1 MKIKQKII
9 AGTLSI
15 VTVLGFG
22 MQLPVS
28 ATGNRPGVFQEQFFP
43 DEHNTADELWARAE
57 RTNTAEDWEAAAE
70 ACDKAHKAYEKS
82 GNMEMAREF
91 FANTYKAAA
100 KSSQKV
106 AEKISY
112 SLSSFSAEE
121 IEKKRD
127 QAINNWNLAAEC
139 YEEAARL
146 FRNTEARD
154 DEDKICEKLAKE
166 VRANADFDTA
176 LAAWEKANK
185 VNTVESWNNAGQL
198 FDQAAQSCRDAGFIE
213 KSSSCDNKSR
223 EAFKKIE
230 SIKKS
235 SIDTDLEED
244 TNVANQTEQVVVENE
259 KVDETSEEA
268 FLKQVENIITEVK
281 NRSLNSK
288 EVTDI
293 AVPNDDKSLDYI
305 IQIRLM
311 NNIKSTKQTRAYAA
325 LKKAQEQPT
334 IENWN
339 EVGKVYEELAEDYKE
354 ADNENEANRCIAEAK
369 RVYIRADWEKAKKQ
383 LTNEK
388 MNEFA
393 KRYEELAKDYKR
405 AGDEKE
411 VNICILKSKQA
422 YANIAMAKKDL
433 NKAAEINE
441 ELAKRYEELAEEYKK
456 AGDEKEA
463 NICILNSK
471 RAYSN
476 VAIAK
481 RDWNKF
487 AEINEEL
494 AEDYKKAGNEKD
506 ANICILNSKIAYA
519 NIAMVKKDSN
529 KAAEINEELT
539 KRYEELAEE
548 YKKAGNE
555 KEANICILNS
565 KRAYNNAVWEEAKK
579 QPTIEKW
586 NELAKR
592 YEELAEK
599 YKKADKEIEA
609 NICILNSKI
618 AYANVA
624 MEKEDW
630 NKFAEINEE
639 LAEKYKKAG
648 NEKEANI
655 YILNSKQAYI
665 NVAWKET
672 EKQPTIEKWNEL
684 AKRYE
689 ELAEDYKKAGN
700 EKDANICILNFK
712 RAYAYAALKKA
723 TKESTAENW
732 NEASKCYSEV
742 AKAYEKIA
750 VGESDGNKAASYKT
764 VAKECMKK
772 ANEHKQYAQ

>member
-1 MKIKQKII
+1 MKIKQKMI

-82 GNMEMAREF
+82 GNMEIAREF

-112 SLSSFSAEE
+112 NLSSFSAEE
-121 IEKKRD
+121 LEKKRD

-281 NRSLNSK
+281 NKRLNSK
-288 EVTDI
+288 EVTRIDTDT
-293 AVPNDDKSLDYI
+293 NDRALDCI
-305 IQIRLM
+305 NQISLM
-311 NNIKSTKQTRAYAA
+311 NNEKSNKQA
-325 LKKAQEQPT
+325 
-334 IENWN
+334 
-339 EVGKVYEELAEDYKE
+339 
-354 ADNENEANRCIAEAK
+354 
-369 RVYIRADWEKAKKQ
+369 YIRAA
-383 LTNEK
+383 
-388 MNEFA
+388 
-393 KRYEELAKDYKR
+393 
-405 AGDEKE
+405 
-411 VNICILKSKQA
+411 
-422 YANIAMAKKDL
+422 
-433 NKAAEINE
+433 
-441 ELAKRYEELAEEYKK
+441 
-456 AGDEKEA
+456 
-463 NICILNSK
+463 
-471 RAYSN
+471 
-476 VAIAK
+476 
-481 RDWNKF
+481 
-487 AEINEEL
+487 
-494 AEDYKKAGNEKD
+494 
-506 ANICILNSKIAYA
+506 
-519 NIAMVKKDSN
+519 
-529 KAAEINEELT
+529 
-539 KRYEELAEE
+539 
-548 YKKAGNE
+548 
-555 KEANICILNS
+555 
-565 KRAYNNAVWEEAKK
+565 WEEAK
-579 QPTIEKW
+579 
-586 NELAKR
+586 
-592 YEELAEK
+592 
-599 YKKADKEIEA
+599 
-609 NICILNSKI
+609 
-618 AYANVA
+618 
-624 MEKEDW
+624 
-630 NKFAEINEE
+630 
-639 LAEKYKKAG
+639 
-648 NEKEANI
+648 
-655 YILNSKQAYI
+655 
-665 NVAWKET
+665 
-672 EKQPTIEKWNEL
+672 KQPTIEKWNEL

-689 ELAEDYKKAGN
+689 ELAEDYKKAGD
-700 EKDANICILNFK
+700 EKEANKCLVESKQAYSNVAVVQKDWNKVAEINKELAEEYKTAGDEKEANICILNFK
-712 RAYAYAALKKA
+712 QAYIHVDWKEVKKRPTVEKWNELAKSYEKLAEEYKTAGDEQDANMCILNSKRAYFNVAMAKKDWNKIAKINKEFAEEYKKAGDEKKANICILDSKQAYIRVAWKEVKEQHAVEKWNEVAKRYEELAEEYKKAGVEKETNICILKSKQAYNNADWKETEKQPTIEKWNEVAKRYEELAENYKKAGVEKGANICILNSKQAYNNADWKETEKQPTIEKWNEVAKRYEELAEDYKKAGDEKESNICILKSKQAYVYAALKEA
-723 TKESTAENW
+723 RNEFTAESW
-732 NEASKCYSEV
+732 NEVSKCYSEV
-742 AKAYEKIA
+742 AEACEKMA
-750 VGESDGNKAASYKT
+750 DGESDVNEANSYRAM
-764 VAKECMKK
+764 AKEYMEK
-772 ANEHKQYAQ
+772 ANMYKQYAQILAKLTKDI